1 MKKIDIQNL
10 INDFV
15 RKENEENK
23 RKAKNWHSSSLGS
36 CLRGQYLK
44 RLGVKPDQEF
54 DDRTLRVFSCGKIF
68 ENWVVEI
75 LKKQKSIKIKTQVR
89 AENKDL
95 DLSGYA
101 DLILSNKKEGIVY
114 ELKSKNSKS
123 FWYMADKGEGAMKQ
137 HQLQLFSYLYML
149 GFKEGKIVYIEKDT
163 LSILEYPVLLSNREL
178 EKEFLDELNLLNTA
192 WKLKDPKILPLP
204 KKDNWKGRYCQY
216 HKQCVNL

>member
-1 MKKIDIQNL
+1 
-10 INDFV
+10 
-15 RKENEENK
+15 
-23 RKAKNWHSSSLGS
+23 
-36 CLRGQYLK
+36 
-44 RLGVKPDQEF
+44 
-54 DDRTLRVFSCGKIF
+54 VFSCGKIF